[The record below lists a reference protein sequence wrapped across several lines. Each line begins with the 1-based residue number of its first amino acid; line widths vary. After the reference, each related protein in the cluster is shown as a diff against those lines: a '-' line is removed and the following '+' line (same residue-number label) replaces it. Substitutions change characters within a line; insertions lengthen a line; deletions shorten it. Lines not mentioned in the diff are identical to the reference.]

1 MIDHKLMSKVR
12 LGIVAELTNPF
23 VRGKVVEMLQ
33 IQVDL
38 SFCADSD
45 LYLRMN

>member
-1 MIDHKLMSKVR
+1 MNDHQLMLKVR

-38 SFCADSD
+38 SFYADSD
-45 LYLRMN
+45 LYL

>member
-1 MIDHKLMSKVR
+1 MIDHKLMLKVR

-38 SFCADSD
+38 SFYADSD
-45 LYLRMN
+45 LYL